1 MSSPGQRRRLCGH
14 LPVMAGYDQH
24 KVCARCRDKKKGED
38 LCVGKQPC
46 PSCDILTEEQK
57 LKLATPSYQKR
68 KKRSV
73 N

>member
-1 MSSPGQRRRLCGH
+1 MSSPGQRRGLCGH
-14 LPVMAGYDQH
+14 LIAGYDQH

-38 LCVGKQPC
+38 PCVGKH

-57 LKLATPSYQKR
+57 LKLATPSYQKK
-68 KKRSV
+68 KKRNV